1 MGPLQLEGRLVRRQP
16 DMDDTD
22 ARNADAPGSIRRC
35 LLDILRR
42 RSQVLRLHRHLQNS
56 GWLERSQ
63 AKGYPSALVLT
74 QALILCLTDCTRAYR
89 NRVYSVSRGTKVC
102 CVFFRFKKISSSF
115 NFISEISRNSEKSQR
130 SQLDLCVV
138 VFRTRSPAAP
148 EVGRLVEHSKRQ
160 VRGFVGCHKMLER
173 DLYIVVCLAF
183 NHWHTGME
191 DTSNY
196 PEYVLAI
203 HSSKRLLVE
212 QISPPAF
219 VLADAIISLTLAKG
233 QRHEVR

>member
-1 MGPLQLEGRLVRRQP
+1 M
-16 DMDDTD
+16 
-22 ARNADAPGSIRRC
+22 
-35 LLDILRR
+35 
-42 RSQVLRLHRHLQNS
+42 
-56 GWLERSQ
+56 
-63 AKGYPSALVLT
+63 
-74 QALILCLTDCTRAYR
+74 
-89 NRVYSVSRGTKVC
+89 
-102 CVFFRFKKISSSF
+102 
-115 NFISEISRNSEKSQR
+115 
-130 SQLDLCVV
+130 
-138 VFRTRSPAAP
+138 VFRTRSPAEP

-191 DTSNY
+191 DTSSY

-233 QRHEVR
+233 QRHEVSLVICTYIHQVLRNHHNRCTYRRYANNPHVFNHQKQIFSMGVVQLQQ

>member
-1 MGPLQLEGRLVRRQP
+1 M
-16 DMDDTD
+16 
-22 ARNADAPGSIRRC
+22 
-35 LLDILRR
+35 
-42 RSQVLRLHRHLQNS
+42 
-56 GWLERSQ
+56 
-63 AKGYPSALVLT
+63 
-74 QALILCLTDCTRAYR
+74 
-89 NRVYSVSRGTKVC
+89 
-102 CVFFRFKKISSSF
+102 
-115 NFISEISRNSEKSQR
+115 
-130 SQLDLCVV
+130 DLCVV

-191 DTSNY
+191 DTSSY

-233 QRHEVR
+233 QRHEVCKFFVQFRIILLITSAKIVMSIMTYIF